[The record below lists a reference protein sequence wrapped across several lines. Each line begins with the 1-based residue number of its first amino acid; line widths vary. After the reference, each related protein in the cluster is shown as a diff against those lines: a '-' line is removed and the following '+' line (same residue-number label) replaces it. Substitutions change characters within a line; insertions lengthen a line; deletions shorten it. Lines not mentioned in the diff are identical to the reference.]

1 MSFFNKFFSK
11 DKEKDLDNS
20 LSKTK
25 ESFFSK
31 ITKAV
36 AGKDSVDEEVLD
48 ELEQILI
55 SSDVGLDTTVKIIER
70 IEARVAKDKY
80 LNSNELDEI
89 LKQEIMQLLTDNNT
103 VELEDF
109 ELPNIKPS
117 RLQNQK

>member
-36 AGKDSVDEEVLD
+36 AGKDSVD
-48 ELEQILI
+48 
-55 SSDVGLDTTVKIIER
+55 
-70 IEARVAKDKY
+70 
-80 LNSNELDEI
+80 
-89 LKQEIMQLLTDNNT
+89 
-103 VELEDF
+103 
-109 ELPNIKPS
+109 
-117 RLQNQK
+117 

>member
-55 SSDVGLDTTVKIIER
+55 SSDVGLDTTVQIIER
-70 IEARVAKDKY
+70 IEARVAKDK
-80 LNSNELDEI
+80 
-89 LKQEIMQLLTDNNT
+89 
-103 VELEDF
+103 
-109 ELPNIKPS
+109 
-117 RLQNQK
+117 